1 MDKNRIKGTVKKL
14 EGDVQEG
21 VGKATGDKTLEIK
34 GKAKKVEGSIQKSV
48 GEAKD
53 AAAKK

>member
-1 MDKNRIKGTVKKL
+1 MDKNRIKGTVKMF
-14 EGDVQEG
+14 EGAVKETA
-21 VGKATGDKTLEIK
+21 GKAMGDKTLEIK
-34 GKAKKVEGSIQKSV
+34 GKAKRAEGSIQKSV